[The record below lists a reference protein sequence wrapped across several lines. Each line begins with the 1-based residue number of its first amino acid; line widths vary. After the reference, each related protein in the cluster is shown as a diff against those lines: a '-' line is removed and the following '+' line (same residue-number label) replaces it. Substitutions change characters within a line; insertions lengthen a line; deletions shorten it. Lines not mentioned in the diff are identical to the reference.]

1 MENLAIK
8 TKYTANLIVGN
19 RGSRNPDYNLNKD
32 IGFTNDRFV
41 VGKGLASDAID
52 WTDPK
57 NAFDIKLDDSDNKKP
72 YIKIYFPSYH
82 VRRVRMIGKKQ
93 KGIEK
98 EFIPRKE
105 MLNVEKVHF
114 LYGEAIRFSNQVKKT
129 IN

>member
-19 RGSRNPDYNLNKD
+19 RGPRNPDYNLNKD